1 MPFADVELETP
12 LIEVTSDSPHQ
23 DLLQMGLIYS
33 TGLGV
38 EEDFVEAHKWFN
50 LAALKG
56 NDDAKLYR
64 KDLAEQMSSSEISE
78 AQKSARE
85 WLSLMN

>member
-12 LIEVTSDSPHQ
+12 ILDVTSESSHE

-56 NDDAKLYR
+56 NEDAKLYR
-64 KDLAEQMSSSEISE
+64 KDISEQMSSTEVAE
-78 AQKSARE
+78 AQKSARM

>member
-12 LIEVTSDSPHQ
+12 VLEVTPESPHE

-56 NDDAKLYR
+56 NEAAKEYR
-64 KDLAEQMSSSEISE
+64 KNLADEMSSSEIAE
-78 AQKSARE
+78 AQKSARM
-85 WLSLMN
+85 WLSLMH

>member
-1 MPFADVELETP
+1 MPFADVELQTP
-12 LIEVTSDSPHQ
+12 LLEVTEESSHE

-38 EEDFVEAHKWFN
+38 EEDFIEAHKWFN
-50 LAALKG
+50 LAALRG
-56 NDDAKLYR
+56 NEDAKVYR
-64 KDLAEQMSSSEISE
+64 KDMAEQMSSEEISE
-78 AQKSARE
+78 AQKSARM